1 MTYSEP
7 RRRYTVNN
15 GVLAGV
21 SAEDALHVARTL
33 AHHEDPERL
42 LLGGGLPQLVKL
54 PELVGLPTPPGAEDI
69 EAFWSQANGFSTE
82 IGVGDSGAF
91 TLDLVK
97 DGPHGLVGGTTGSG
111 KSEFCVR
118 WWRVWLL
125 TMIQA
130 V

>member
-1 MTYSEP
+1 M
-7 RRRYTVNN
+7 
-15 GVLAGV
+15 
-21 SAEDALHVARTL
+21 RTL
-33 AHHEDPERL
+33 SVCFWVV
-42 LLGGGLPQLVKL
+42 GLPQLVKL

-69 EAFWSQANGFSTE
+69 ETFWSQANGFSTE

-97 DGPHGLVGGTTGSG
+97 DGPHGSGGVVPLVRVRVS
-111 KSEFCVR
+111 FCVR

-125 TMIQA
+125 TMIRA